1 MKGLSDMSEETVLG
15 WKRWHEGRVRTVA
28 APYGPL
34 ALVGTYWL
42 DDVAGAGAGAG
53 DGDGAGG
60 GPGTIPGLP
69 GRWRQENGT
78 VVHEVDGV
86 PTALETEGEPLFL
99 PDGRKLLAIVREG
112 LLAVRVW
119 DPESPARRAFAG
131 IAAFEYD
138 ERWVVPAVF
147 RPFDAEGTVRTVRV
161 PNADGRERGLGL
173 GGEISFAVD
182 GTDHTLSVA
191 VEDNGRLWG
200 VIADATSGV
209 DTFRFRFLYA
219 PAPAADGSLTLD
231 LNRTTLPPCAFA
243 DAFICPF
250 PPPGNTLPFALE
262 AGERSVLTG

>member
-1 MKGLSDMSEETVLG
+1 MEGLVVMSAETVLA
-15 WKRWHEGRVRTVA
+15 WKRWHERRVETVS

-34 ALVGTYWL
+34 ALIGTYWL
-42 DDVAGAGAGAG
+42 DDLAP
-53 DGDGAGG
+53 D
-60 GPGTIPGLP
+60 GTIPGLP
-69 GRWRQENGT
+69 GRWRQEDGA
-78 VVHEVDGV
+78 VVHEVDGAA
-86 PTALETEGEPLFL
+86 TALETEGEPLLL

-131 IAAFEYD
+131 IAAFEPD

-147 RPFDAEGTVRTVRV
+147 RPFDAEGTVRTVLV

-173 GGEISFAVD
+173 GGRLAFTVN
-182 GTDHTLSVA
+182 GTEHTLSVA
-191 VEDNGRLWG
+191 VQGAGRLWG
-200 VIADATSGV
+200 VIADATSGAGS
-209 DTFRFRFLYA
+209 FRFRFLYA
-219 PAPAADGSLTLD
+219 PAPDADGALILD

-262 AGERSVLTG
+262 AGERAVLTT

>member
-1 MKGLSDMSEETVLG
+1 MSAEAETVLA
-15 WKRWHEGRVRTVA
+15 WKRWHERRVETVS

-34 ALVGTYWL
+34 ALIGTYWL
-42 DDVAGAGAGAG
+42 DDL
-53 DGDGAGG
+53 DGAGEG
-60 GPGTIPGLP
+60 GEGGTIPGLP
-69 GRWRQENGT
+69 GRWRQRDGA
-78 VVHEVDGV
+78 VVHEADGV
-86 PTALETEGEPLFL
+86 ATALETEGEPLIL

-131 IAAFEYD
+131 IAAFEPD

-147 RPFDAEGTVRTVRV
+147 RPFDAEGGVRTVRV

-173 GGEISFAVD
+173 GGELAFTVD
-182 GTDHTLSVA
+182 GTEHTLSVT
-191 VEDNGRLWG
+191 VEDSGRLWA
-200 VIADATSGV
+200 VVADATSGAAS
-209 DTFRFRFLYA
+209 FRFRFLYA

-262 AGERSVLTG
+262 AGERAVLTV